1 MNTMQRKAEA
11 AANHKANLSASIK
24 RRMEVARTNNDAGLL
39 NVLEQEMKQLGL
51 NQKRGALRALLLLGK
66 YLSIVKKAEYV
77 SSALRTI
84 HTLPF
89 YCKQLISTAKDF
101 NICK

>member
-51 NQKRGALRALLLLGK
+51 NQKRGALRALLFLGK
-66 YLSIVKKAEYV
+66 YLSIVKKA
-77 SSALRTI
+77 
-84 HTLPF
+84 
-89 YCKQLISTAKDF
+89 
-101 NICK
+101 